1 MAEKRSELDIL
12 RSLAPGTRLRNA
24 IELILRQETGAL
36 IVLGYG
42 REIESICTG
51 GFHLDGADFVPARL
65 AELAKMD
72 GAVITDESAEVIY
85 RANVHLIP
93 DPSIA
98 TSETGTRH
106 RTAERVAKQTDRAV
120 IVVSEGRQTVTVY
133 VDGTSYELRSPTTL
147 LAQANQNLLTLERFR
162 RRLTD
167 EERRLTQLE
176 VDDIALYRDTVQFLQ
191 RAALVRRIGRDLE
204 HYAVELGG
212 EGQLINLQLVDLLAG
227 VRETAELVYLDHA
240 RSHPPEDPQ
249 PLDLLRTLSTEHLS
263 DENRVAALLDFG
275 PLDHPTKSRG
285 FRILDRIPRL
295 PDAVKD
301 SLVDHFGSLQK
312 LLYAT
317 VGELDEVE
325 GVGRTRARQ
334 LRHYFDRLLDT
345 SRVWEAEED

>member
-1 MAEKRSELDIL
+1 MTERRSGLDIL
-12 RSLAPGTRLRNA
+12 RALAPGTPLRNA

-72 GAVITDESAEVIY
+72 GAVITDEAAEVIY

-93 DPSIA
+93 DPSLG

-106 RTAERVAKQTDRAV
+106 RTAERVAKQTGRAV

-133 VDGTSYELRSPTTL
+133 TKKQSYELRSPTTL

-162 RRLTD
+162 RRLSD

-176 VDDIALYRDTVQFLQ
+176 VDDIVVYRDAVQFLQ
-191 RAALVRRIGRDLE
+191 RAALAQRIGSDLE

-212 EGQLINLQLVDLLAG
+212 EGELINLQLKDLLSG
-227 VRETAELVYLDHA
+227 VSDLAALVYRDHA
-240 RSHPPEDPQ
+240 RSYPPKEPQ
-249 PLDLLRTLSTEHLS
+249 PLDLLKTLSTEHLS
-263 DENRVAALLDFG
+263 DENRCATLLDVG
-275 PLDHPTKSRG
+275 PLEHPTRSRG
-285 FRILDRIPRL
+285 YRVLDRIPRL
-295 PDAVKD
+295 PDAVQD
-301 SLVDHFGSLQK
+301 SLVTHFGSLQE
-312 LLYAT
+312 LLYAS
-317 VGELDEVE
+317 VAELDQVE

-345 SRVWEAEED
+345 TRTWEVEED

>member
-1 MAEKRSELDIL
+1 MAKQRSELDIL

-42 REIESICTG
+42 REIESVCTG

-72 GAVITDESAEVIY
+72 GAVITDEAAEVIY

-98 TSETGTRH
+98 TNETGTRH
-106 RTAERVAKQTDRAV
+106 RTAERVAKQTGRAV

-133 VDGTSYELRSPTTL
+133 ADGTSYELRSPTTL

-162 RRLTD
+162 RRLSD

-176 VDDIALYRDTVQFLQ
+176 VDDIAVYRDVVQFVQ

-204 HYAVELGG
+204 HYAIELGG

-227 VRETAELVYLDHA
+227 VRETAELVYADHS
-240 RSHPPEDPQ
+240 RSYPPENRQ
-249 PLDLLRTLSTEHLS
+249 PLDLVRNLSTEHLS
-263 DENRVAALLDFG
+263 DESRVAAMLDFG
-275 PLDHPTKSRG
+275 PLEHPTRSRG
-285 FRILDRIPRL
+285 FRT
-295 PDAVKD
+295 
-301 SLVDHFGSLQK
+301 Q
-312 LLYAT
+312 
-317 VGELDEVE
+317 
-325 GVGRTRARQ
+325 
-334 LRHYFDRLLDT
+334 
-345 SRVWEAEED
+345 